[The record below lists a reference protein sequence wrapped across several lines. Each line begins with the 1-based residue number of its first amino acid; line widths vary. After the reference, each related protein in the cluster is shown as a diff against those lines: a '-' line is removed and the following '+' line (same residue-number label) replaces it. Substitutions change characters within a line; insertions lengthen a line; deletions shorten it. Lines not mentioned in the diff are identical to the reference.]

1 MYSCSSWF
9 WHHLVCRLFHCNF
22 LRLHSLGIRY
32 ISYHRS
38 LYYPGT
44 YRIIVTTISH
54 HMSSNYLSRYRSIG
68 MIILTGFHLYWH
80 VIERLR
86 LIPGVLLQISSIS

>member
-1 MYSCSSWF
+1 MYQ
-9 WHHLVCRLFHCNF
+9 LVLAVVCMLFHCNF

-32 ISYHRS
+32 ISCHRS
-38 LYYPGT
+38 LNYPVT

-54 HMSSNYLSRYRSIG
+54 HMSSNYLSRHRSID
-68 MIILTGFHLYWH
+68 MFILTRLHLYWH

-86 LIPGVLLQISSIS
+86 LIPGVLPQISSIS